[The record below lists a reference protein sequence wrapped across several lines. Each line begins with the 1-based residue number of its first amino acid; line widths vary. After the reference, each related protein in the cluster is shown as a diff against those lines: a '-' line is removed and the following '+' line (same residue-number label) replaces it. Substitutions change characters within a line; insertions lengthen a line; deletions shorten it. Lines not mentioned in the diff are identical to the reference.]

1 MIRRAHRWC
10 GSAIDRA
17 LIGTVVGVLWLAHAA
32 PLGAQAGSPGTL
44 LPRPASMT
52 ESANGA
58 PFLLRD
64 PVRIVVASPEIGAD
78 AAALLADAIRV
89 RTGFRVTLAQGATA
103 SPAARDI
110 RFVRAAKGTGAES
123 YALDVSAGGVTLA
136 AASHDGAIWAAQTL
150 RQLFPVSF
158 DSASGTRPAE
168 WRVNPVQVRDS
179 ARFAWRGV
187 MIDAGRH
194 FMPVAVIEK
203 QLDLMSRYKLNR
215 LHWHLTDDQGWR
227 IEIKKYPLLTAV
239 GAWRTEAD
247 GSRYGGFYTQAE
259 VRHVVDYARK
269 RGITVVPE
277 IEMPGHSVAALA
289 SYPNLGCTG
298 EALEV
303 PTTWGVYADVYCPG
317 KETTF
322 TFLQNVLDE
331 VLTLFPSREIHIGGD
346 EVPKDRW
353 RACQSCQAL
362 MKREKLANEDELQRW
377 FVDRM
382 ARYLESKG
390 RRLVGWNEIM
400 HGGNL
405 RASAVVQSWED
416 SSWTRRAVV
425 EGHAVIASPSQW
437 TYLNRSPGEL
447 TLDQVYGFEPVPPG
461 LTPEQ
466 SAHVLGSEVPF
477 WSENITSGTNL
488 ELMMWPRTL
497 AFAEVMWS
505 TGPKDLSSLRRRV
518 AEDHTPRL
526 RALGAAVG
534 PEASDLMRIAVSY
547 DKQALSA
554 RIRLTPGVPGVTVR
568 MSRDGKAPTAASPLL
583 ADSALLDGD
592 GVRRLQ
598 PFYGDSPIL
607 GEKRV
612 MIERHLALGAT
623 VRTSPAPSASYP
635 GTGAGSLTD
644 GLIGSSDHGDGLWQG
659 WWGPDV
665 VFVMSLESVP
675 NAKNVRIDFLQNIRS
690 WIAFPRAV
698 EFQFSDDGVT
708 WSDAVV
714 RTHDVPVMRDGAL
727 VRPFAVELPTGP
739 RARWLRI
746 TARSSGVLPAG
757 HPGAGSPSWMFADE
771 IVVR

>member
-1 MIRRAHRWC
+1 MPMAARLAMLLLPLAGVSIAQAQ
-10 GSAIDRA
+10 GSAARN
-17 LIGTVVGVLWLAHAA
+17 
-32 PLGAQAGSPGTL
+32 L
-44 LPRPASMT
+44 LPRPVT
-52 ESANGA
+52 VEERSADA
-58 PFLLRD
+58 PFVLRD
-64 PVRIVVASPEIGAD
+64 PVRIVVGSELATDGAT
-78 AAALLADAIRV
+78 LLADALRA
-89 RTGFRVTLAQGATA
+89 RTGFRVTVVKGAMPQGT
-103 SPAARDI
+103 ARDI
-110 RFVRAAKGTGAES
+110 RFVRAAKPSGPES
-123 YALDVSAGGVTLA
+123 YQLDVTANGVTVA
-136 AASHDGAIWAAQTL
+136 AASREGAIWGTQTL
-150 RQLFPVSF
+150 RQLLPVAF
-158 DSASGTRPAE
+158 DSAPGARPAE
-168 WRVNPVQVRDS
+168 WRVSAVHIADS
-179 ARFAWRGV
+179 ARFGWRGV

-203 QLDLMSRYKLNR
+203 QLDVMSRYKLNR
-215 LHWHLTDDQGWR
+215 LHWHLTEDQGWR
-227 IEIKKYPLLTAV
+227 IEIKKYPLLTTV

-247 GSRYGGFYTQAE
+247 GSRYGGFYTQTE
-259 VRHVVDYARK
+259 IRHVVDYARK

-353 RACQSCQAL
+353 RACESCQAL
-362 MKREKLANEDELQRW
+362 MKREKLATEDELQRW

-382 ARYLESKG
+382 AKYLESKG

-425 EGHAVIASPSQW
+425 EGHAAIASPSQW

-447 TLDQVYGFEPVPPG
+447 TLEQVYRFDPVPPG

-466 SAHVLGSEVPF
+466 RARVLGSEVPL

-488 ELMMWPRTL
+488 ELMAWPRAL

-505 TGPKDLSSLRRRV
+505 TATRDLPVLRRRITD
-518 AEDHTPRL
+518 DHAPRL
-526 RALGAAVG
+526 RAQGVAVG
-534 PEASDLMRIAVSY
+534 PEGSDLMRIALSY
-547 DKQALSA
+547 DNQALSA
-554 RIRLTPGVPGVTVR
+554 RLRLTPGVPGVTVR
-568 MSRDGKAPTAASPLL
+568 LSNDGRAPTAASPVV

-592 GVRRLQ
+592 GLRRLQ

-612 MIERHLALGAT
+612 MIERHLALGAA
-623 VRTSPAPSASYP
+623 VRSAPAPSASYP
-635 GTGAGSLTD
+635 GTGTGSLSD
-644 GLIGSSDHGDGLWQG
+644 GLVGSSDHGDGLWQG
-659 WWGPDV
+659 WWGPDIV
-665 VFVMSLESVP
+665 LVMNLESVHG
-675 NAKNVRIDFLQNIRS
+675 AKNVRVNFLQNIRS
-690 WIAFPRAV
+690 WIALPRAV

-727 VRPFAVELPTGP
+727 IRPFSADFPAGARP
-739 RARWLRI
+739 RWLRI
-746 TARSSGVLPAG
+746 TARNSGVLPAG